1 LKDYRLQ
8 RISVALAVFGSI
20 RIPATLPRLSVA
32 GLLLAFGLS
41 AAVATAVGV
50 AAWSLGATGGYTA
63 ERVAQLQR
71 AAYDRG
77 LAAGIERGRAHGK
90 AAGQRKGFSSGERR
104 GYRKGYKKGLK
115 RGETI
120 GYQRGHTAGYSDGYS
135 AAQGDVKSGKKAA
148 GN

>member
-1 LKDYRLQ
+1 M
-8 RISVALAVFGSI
+8 FGSV

-32 GLLLAFGLS
+32 GLLLAFGLT

-50 AAWSLGATGGYTA
+50 AAWSLGTTGGYTA

-71 AAYDRG
+71 DAYARG
-77 LAAGIERGRAHGK
+77 LTAGIRQGREHGK
-90 AAGQRKGFSSGERR
+90 SAGQKKGLSAGEKR
-104 GYRKGYKKGLK
+104 GYRKGYRKGYR
-115 RGETI
+115 RGQSI

-135 AAQGDVKSGKKAA
+135 AGQASGKTGKKAA

>member
-1 LKDYRLQ
+1 M
-8 RISVALAVFGSI
+8 FGSI

-63 ERVAQLQR
+63 QRVTALQR

-77 LAAGIERGRAHGK
+77 LEAGRRQGRAHGK
-90 AAGQRKGFSSGERR
+90 SAGQKRGFSTGEKRGYKK
-104 GYRKGYKKGLK
+104 GYRKGMK
-115 RGETI
+115 RGQSI
-120 GYQRGHTAGYSDGYS
+120 GYRRGHTAGYSEGYS
-135 AAQGDVKSGKKAA
+135 AGQASGKSGQKAA

>member
-1 LKDYRLQ
+1 LQDYQLQ

-50 AAWSLGATGGYTA
+50 AAWSLGATSGYTA
-63 ERVAQLQR
+63 DRVAALQS
-71 AAYDRG
+71 AAYRDG
-77 LAAGIERGRAHGK
+77 LAAGLRRGREHGK
-90 AAGQRKGFSSGERR
+90 AAGRRKGFSSGEQK
-104 GYRKGYKKGLK
+104 GYRRGYKKGFK
-115 RGETI
+115 KGQI
-120 GYQRGHTAGYSDGYS
+120 VGYQRGHIAGYSSGYT
-135 AAQGDVKSGKKAA
+135 AAQSDGKAGKKAA

>member
-1 LKDYRLQ
+1 LKDYQLQ

-32 GLLLAFGLS
+32 GLLLAFGLT

-50 AAWSLGATGGYTA
+50 AAWSLGTTGGYTA
-63 ERVAQLQR
+63 ERVAQIQR
-71 AAYDRG
+71 AAYQNG
-77 LAAGIERGRAHGK
+77 MAAGLERGRAHGK
-90 AAGQRKGFSSGERR
+90 AAGQKKGLSAGEKRGYQK
-104 GYRKGYKKGLK
+104 GYRKGFK
-115 RGETI
+115 RGQTL

-135 AAQGDVKSGKKAA
+135 AGQAAGKAGKKAA

>member
-1 LKDYRLQ
+1 LKDYQLQ

-32 GLLLAFGLS
+32 GLLLAFGLT

-63 ERVAQLQR
+63 ERVATLQS
-71 AAYDRG
+71 AAYQRG
-77 LAAGIERGRAHGK
+77 LAAGLERGREHGK
-90 AAGQRKGFSSGERR
+90 AAGQRKGFSSGEQK
-104 GYRKGYKKGLK
+104 GYRRGYKKGFK
-115 RGETI
+115 KGQI
-120 GYQRGHTAGYSDGYS
+120 VGYQRGHTAGYSAGYT
-135 AAQGDVKSGKKAA
+135 AAQSDGKTGKKAA

>member
-1 LKDYRLQ
+1 LKDYQLQ
-8 RISVALAVFGSI
+8 RISVALVVFGSV

-32 GLLLAFGLS
+32 GLLLAFGLT

-50 AAWSLGATGGYTA
+50 AAWSLGTTGGYTA

-71 AAYDRG
+71 DAYARG
-77 LAAGIERGRAHGK
+77 LTAGIRQGREHGK
-90 AAGQRKGFSSGERR
+90 SAGQKKGLSAGEKRGYKK
-104 GYRKGYKKGLK
+104 GYRKGYR
-115 RGETI
+115 RGQSV

-135 AAQGDVKSGKKAA
+135 AGQASGKTGKKAA

>member
-1 LKDYRLQ
+1 LKDYQLQ
-8 RISVALAVFGSI
+8 RISVALAVFGSV

-32 GLLLAFGLS
+32 GLLLAFGLT

-50 AAWSLGATGGYTA
+50 AAWSLGTTGGYTA

-71 AAYDRG
+71 DAYARG
-77 LAAGIERGRAHGK
+77 LTAGIRQGREHGK
-90 AAGQRKGFSSGERR
+90 SAGQKKGLSAGEKR
-104 GYRKGYKKGLK
+104 GYRKGYRKGYR
-115 RGETI
+115 RGQSI

-135 AAQGDVKSGKKAA
+135 AGQASGKTGKKAA

>member
-8 RISVALAVFGSI
+8 RISVALAVFGSV

-32 GLLLAFGLS
+32 GLLLAFGLT

-63 ERVAQLQR
+63 DRVSQLQR

-77 LAAGIERGRAHGK
+77 VAAGIREGRAHGK
-90 AAGQRKGFSSGERR
+90 SAGQRKGLAAGEKR
-104 GYRKGYKKGLK
+104 GYKKGYRKGLK
-115 RGETI
+115 RGQTI

-135 AAQGDVKSGKKAA
+135 AAQADSKAGKKAS

>member
-1 LKDYRLQ
+1 LKDYQLQ

-63 ERVAQLQR
+63 DRVSQLQR
-71 AAYDRG
+71 AAYQRG
-77 LAAGIERGRAHGK
+77 FEAGRQEGRSHGK
-90 AAGQRKGFSSGERR
+90 AAGRRKGFSSGEHR
-104 GYRKGYKKGLK
+104 GYQRGYKKGLK
-115 RGETI
+115 RGRSI
-120 GYQRGHTAGYSDGYS
+120 GYQRGHAAGYSEGYS
-135 AAQGDVKSGKKAA
+135 AGQAGGKTGKKAA